1 MNSLLGNFSGLYL
14 REVQKGLLGAKE
26 RCLSV
31 QYQVKS
37 AEISLLLISGQIM
50 DYL

>member
-14 REVQKGLLGAKE
+14 REVQKSLLDAEE
-26 RCLSV
+26 RLLPV

-37 AEISLLLISGQIM
+37 AEISLLLISGQIT
-50 DYL
+50 DYF